1 MEVVQIRITNSTCKR
16 MIRTKSGVQL
26 VSYCSFTCYRTQSDV
41 LFGKTLI
48 VGMPRL
54 TEVERGQA
62 ISQLMQGH
70 TRCRAIWCECS
81 DHRASC
87 DAFTGYRKGYR
98 PSPVCTNTCNATTR
112 GPSNHICAI
121 VSLGH
126 QNCSQHHRHP
136 QNCKESA
143 ERCQSRCASSLRWS
157 PFDTI
162 TSTMSD
168 ELAVCTSTGN
178 IPRDALEVCT
188 VHWLIKV
195 HTFLVEMGDV
205 AWSALEVR
213 DVPTPALM
221 RGIDLG
227 VARQREASCCKSV

>member
-26 VSYCSFTCYRTQSDV
+26 VPYCSFTCYRTQSDA

-70 TRCRAIWCECS
+70 TQRQVAMQFGVNARTIERLVIRLRVTGRVTDRPQSVHPRVTPRREDQAI
-81 DHRASC
+81 
-87 DAFTGYRKGYR
+87 AFARSSHY
-98 PSPVCTNTCNATTR
+98 
-112 GPSNHICAI
+112 
-121 VSLGH
+121 GH

-143 ERCQSRCASSLRWS
+143 ERCQSLCASSLR
-157 PFDTI
+157 
-162 TSTMSD
+162 
-168 ELAVCTSTGN
+168 
-178 IPRDALEVCT
+178 
-188 VHWLIKV
+188 
-195 HTFLVEMGDV
+195 
-205 AWSALEVR
+205 
-213 DVPTPALM
+213 
-221 RGIDLG
+221 
-227 VARQREASCCKSV
+227 